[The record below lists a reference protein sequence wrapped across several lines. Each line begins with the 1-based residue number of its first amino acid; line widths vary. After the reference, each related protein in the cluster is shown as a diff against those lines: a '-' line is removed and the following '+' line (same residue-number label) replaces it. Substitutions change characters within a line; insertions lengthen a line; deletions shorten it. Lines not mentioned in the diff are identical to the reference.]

1 MKNVRRRVTAKLN
14 ASALELDQK
23 KKAALVK
30 QKTRT
35 TPVPTKHGRPKP
47 CLFSIFFSPVFR
59 YAQDF
64 KNESSLTASDS
75 SGYIYDKDGIDEE
88 KWEWLRQLKEVRRG
102 RIKEYADHFGCEFHA
117 GRPWGVNC
125 DLAFPCA
132 TQNEVDENDAKTLI
146 ANKTLAVAEGANM
159 PCSNEALGQF
169 VSNRMMYAPAK
180 ASNAGG
186 VWVSGLE
193 QSQNALRIAWSREEV
208 DQKLQDIMSR
218 HSRKVC
224 QVRYER
230 RWLHQLCRRSQHC
243 WLR

>member
-1 MKNVRRRVTAKLN
+1 LVRTEATGYGAAYFMQHMLATKGDSIAGKTAVVSGSGNV
-14 ASALELDQK
+14 ALYCIQK
-23 KKAALVK
+23 ITQLGGKAV
-30 QKTRT
+30 
-35 TPVPTKHGRPKP
+35 
-47 CLFSIFFSPVFR
+47 
-59 YAQDF
+59 
-64 KNESSLTASDS
+64 TASDS

-186 VWVSGLE
+186 VGVSGLE

-208 DQKLQDIMSR
+208 DQKLQDIMQGI
-218 HSRKVC
+218 HEKCAKYGTKEDGYINYVDGANIAGFVKVADAMLAYGI
-224 QVRYER
+224 V
-230 RWLHQLCRRSQHC
+230 
-243 WLR
+243 